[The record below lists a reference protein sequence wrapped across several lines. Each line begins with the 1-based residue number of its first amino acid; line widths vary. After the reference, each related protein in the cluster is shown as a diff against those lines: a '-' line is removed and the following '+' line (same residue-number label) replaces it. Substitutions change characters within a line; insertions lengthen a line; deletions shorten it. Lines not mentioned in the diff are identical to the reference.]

1 MTEITMPMGRYLRE
15 HPALKYFFFGGKG
28 GVGKTVFAA
37 AAAIGLA
44 RQGRRTLL
52 VSTNPV
58 HSLTSLFGQDML
70 GKHVAVEGVP
80 NLWGYE
86 IDTRQSIERSKV
98 EIREK
103 IRWFL
108 KFADI
113 TTKADDFVE
122 SATMNPAFEESAMF
136 ENMIDLMF
144 KNEYDVYVF
153 DTAPTANARRL
164 LGMSKVYAL
173 WVNKMLKSREE
184 ARTLRELL
192 SFTKK
197 KEADPLM
204 AYLVS
209 FRDRMEHARVLL
221 TDPALTTFFFVTL
234 PEALPIAVVTRFI
247 QWFKDFGI
255 PVGGVLVNMVID
267 PKSVGPDSAEF
278 VKNRVAMQQEHMK
291 TIWREFDDSVRA
303 IVPLFETEVRGVP
316 MLQRLCDAIYAAD
329 GAKPAAAAATPAAAS
344 RSANMTSTDAAMNSR
359 GLNESKTGHMEWER
373 IRKRPEDCAG
383 ANLRRL

>member
-1 MTEITMPMGRYLRE
+1 MAEITMPMGRYLSE
-15 HPALKYFFFGGKG
+15 HPSLKYFFFGGKG
-28 GVGKTVFAA
+28 GVGKTVFAG

-44 RQGRRTLL
+44 RKGRRTLL

-58 HSLTSLFGQDML
+58 HSLTGLFGRDML
-70 GKHVAVEGVP
+70 GKHVAIEGVP
-80 NLWGYE
+80 NLWAYE
-86 IDTRQSIERSKV
+86 IDTKQSIERSKV
-98 EIREK
+98 EIRDK

-144 KNEYDVYVF
+144 KDEYDVYVF

-164 LGMSKVYAL
+164 LGMSSVYSL

-184 ARTLRELL
+184 ARTLREML

-197 KEADPLM
+197 KEEDPLM
-204 AYLVS
+204 EYLVS
-209 FRDRMEHARVLL
+209 FRDRMQHARKLL
-221 TDPALTTFFFVTL
+221 SDPALTSFFFVTL
-234 PEALPIAVVTRFI
+234 PEALPIAVITRFI

-267 PKSVGPDSAEF
+267 LKSVGPDAAEF
-278 VKNRVAMQQEHMK
+278 VRNRVAMQQEHMQ

-316 MLQRLCDAIYAAD
+316 MLERLCDAMFAAD
-329 GAKPAAAAATPAAAS
+329 GDKPALSAAAGRAQKVEA
-344 RSANMTSTDAAMNSR
+344 
-359 GLNESKTGHMEWER
+359 
-373 IRKRPEDCAG
+373 
-383 ANLRRL
+383 